1 MTQVHMQQVNAMPNG
16 NSLDMTSV
24 AMLGATLAGLGLEAL
39 EVQGLLASVQ
49 KTSMQTAMNAMP
61 EVLGKIA
68 QVQRAKAVDIVN
80 RISLLPSMYGYVN
93 KLAVLNIINSVLSAP
108 PQQQQ

>member
-1 MTQVHMQQVNAMPNG
+1 MSNRDMQQVNATPNG

-61 EVLGKIA
+61 EVLTKIA
-68 QVQRAKAVDIVN
+68 QVQRAKAIDLAN
-80 RISLLPSMYGYVN
+80 RISMLPSMGGYIN
-93 KLAVLNIINSVLSAP
+93 KLQVLQIINNVMSAP

>member
-1 MTQVHMQQVNAMPNG
+1 MSTDMQQVNATPNG
-16 NSLDMTSV
+16 NGLDVNSV
-24 AMLGATLAGLGLEAL
+24 AMLGAVLAGLGLEAL

-61 EVLGKIA
+61 DILGKIA
-68 QVQRAKAVDIVN
+68 QVQRAKAIDITT
-80 RISLLPSMYGYVN
+80 RIGMLPSMGGYIN
-93 KLAVLNIINSVLSAP
+93 KLQVLNIINAVMSAP